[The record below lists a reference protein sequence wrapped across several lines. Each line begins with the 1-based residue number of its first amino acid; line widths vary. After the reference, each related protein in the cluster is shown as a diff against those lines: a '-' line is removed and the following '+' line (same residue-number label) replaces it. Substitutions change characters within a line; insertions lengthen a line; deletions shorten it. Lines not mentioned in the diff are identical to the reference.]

1 MQKLLITLMF
11 IMGVTMAQAAHEHE
25 PETKTYDFFW
35 SNIPAVCSSQQEIQR
50 WADDKGF
57 EPISMS
63 YGRDNG
69 QPDGEVRYIVVYWL
83 YITII
88 VGSVLKVSP
97 LRHASNP
104 CGPFSLCAS
113 ANCCVLGPP

>member
-11 IMGVTMAQAAHEHE
+11 IMGVTMAHAAHEHE

-35 SNIPAVCSSQQEIQR
+35 SNIPAVCSSHEEIQR
-50 WADDKGF
+50 WATDKGF

-83 YITII
+83 NTITNESMASVSIPNDPTVCI
-88 VGSVLKVSP
+88 VFRTFDLVINQQLYQEK
-97 LRHASNP
+97 L
-104 CGPFSLCAS
+104 
-113 ANCCVLGPP
+113 